1 MVCSMQEGEMDRPEM
16 VMGELALGPRL
27 NKDETDFDKEE
38 SCPACSVFSKQVV
51 VKCFSLSHQIK
62 SVVS

>member
-1 MVCSMQEGEMDRPEM
+1 MDRPEM

-27 NKDETDFDKEE
+27 TRMRQILIKKKNHAQLVQCF
-38 SCPACSVFSKQVV
+38 PKQVV